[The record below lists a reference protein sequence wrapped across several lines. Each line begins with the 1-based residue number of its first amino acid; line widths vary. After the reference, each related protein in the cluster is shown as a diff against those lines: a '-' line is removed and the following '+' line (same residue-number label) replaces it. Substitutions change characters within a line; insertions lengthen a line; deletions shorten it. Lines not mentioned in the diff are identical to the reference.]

1 MNRRSG
7 SSASRPGLFSRS
19 GLVGLVMAALLIV
32 AASAPSLA
40 AAQARRPLDRQPT
53 WIPASVV
60 DRPAASVPLV
70 ADSPSDLL
78 AVNADPVSA
87 RSVANQ
93 SDPGPGLELIS
104 AVFNSL
110 MDRFFR
116 PLDSRDLLEAAW
128 EGARRALASA
138 RALPNDIAAPELTG
152 DRAGDLAAFSTQ
164 WRALVAAVGPN
175 INANR
180 LAMAASA
187 VMTQSLDEQH
197 TYFLPPE
204 DFARYVAQLTSDGDR
219 VGLGVAI
226 QGSVGPFTIGAVIP
240 ASPAEK
246 AGLQEG
252 DSIEAVD
259 DHDMKGRQSAELLE
273 MLRGQEGQPVKLRIR
288 RGGEN
293 GQTLDI
299 TVVRGRYK
307 DAPLTMRV
315 LPEGVCLLRLT
326 SFPVSFVVGPTGRT
340 IGEELEYDL
349 EQCEKAGVKGW
360 IVDLRGNPG
369 GNAIGETLGKFM
381 DAGPI
386 MVEKDRLGGRYEQA
400 TDGHLFRVQHPLA
413 VLIDGNSASA
423 SEVFASAVQEHKRAV
438 VLGQKSA
445 GALNT
450 TTIVRLPLDAG
461 MGVAIRQVTTGIK
474 ETVVDEVGVTPD
486 VELQPSRDPFAV
498 PPEAIAAVLSPPA
511 GIGPLQPGPNP
522 FEGVLSAA
530 ELKQRATPVLL
541 KAEDAAQPADRVNRG
556 EMAFDTLLYY
566 ESDYPSLKA
575 ARERALRLGWQGIY
589 ARWIGADFP
598 PKFTATVS
606 FYKDGDGAHKDLR
619 EIYEPGEPQNPKA
632 WKDVDSPVMLGDET
646 LAQVGTG
653 QNDGRIWIAW
663 RRGGT
668 VYTVAQSF
676 MPGEAQPFD
685 EVARLAKI
693 MDERAQ
699 AAGS

>member
-7 SSASRPGLFSRS
+7 LPASRSGRLSRS
-19 GLVGLVMAALLIV
+19 GLVGLALACFLAV
-32 AASAPSLA
+32 TASMPSLA
-40 AAQARRPLDRQPT
+40 AAQARRGLDRET
-53 WIPASVV
+53 AWLPASVI
-60 DRPAASVPLV
+60 DRPAASTTLVPDPSVGLLQ
-70 ADSPSDLL
+70 AD
-78 AVNADPVSA
+78 ADTT
-87 RSVANQ
+87 RTVANQ
-93 SDPGPGLELIS
+93 SDPGPGLELVA

-128 EGARRALASA
+128 EGARRALSSA
-138 RALPNDIAAPELTG
+138 RALPDNVAPPELTG
-152 DRAGDLAAFSTQ
+152 DRAGDLAAFSAQ
-164 WRALVAAVGPN
+164 WRILVAAVGPGL
-175 INANR
+175 NANR
-180 LAMAASA
+180 LAMAASS
-187 VMTQSLDEQH
+187 VMTQSIAEQH

-204 DFARYVAQLTSDGDR
+204 DFARYIAQLTSDGDR
-219 VGLGVAI
+219 VGLGIAI
-226 QGSVGPFTIGAVIP
+226 SGNVGPFVIGSVIP
-240 ASPAEK
+240 ASPAAT

-252 DSIEAVD
+252 DTIEAVD
-259 DHDMKGRQSAELLE
+259 DRDMGGRQSAELLE
-273 MLRGQEGQPVKLRIR
+273 MLRGAEGQPVKLRIR

-293 GQTLDI
+293 GQVLEI

-315 LPEGVCLLRLT
+315 LPEGVCLLRLS

-340 IGEELEYDL
+340 IGDEMEYDL
-349 EQCEKAGVKGW
+349 EQCEKAGAKGW

-400 TDGHLFRVQHPLA
+400 TDGHLFRAQRPLA

-474 ETVVDEVGVTPD
+474 EVVVDEVGVTPD
-486 VELQPSRDPFAV
+486 VELTPSRDPFAV
-498 PPEAIAAVLSPPA
+498 PPEAIAAVLNPPA
-511 GIGPLQPGPNP
+511 GIGPLPPGPNP
-522 FEGVLSAA
+522 FEGVMSAA
-530 ELKQRATPVLL
+530 DLKKRAGPVLIT
-541 KAEDAAQPADRVNRG
+541 ADDAALPADRVNRG
-556 EMAFDTLLYY
+556 EMALDTLQYY
-566 ESDYPSLKA
+566 TSDYPSLTA
-575 ARERALRLGWQGIY
+575 ARARALRLGWQGIY

-598 PKFTATVS
+598 PKFTATAS
-606 FYKDGDGAHKDLR
+606 YYRDPDGAHNDLR

-632 WKDVDSPVMLGDET
+632 WKDAESPIMLGDET
-646 LAQVGTG
+646 LAQIGTG

-663 RRGGT
+663 RRGGI

-676 MPGEAQPFD
+676 LPGEPQPFD

-693 MDERAQ
+693 LDDRAA